1 MGKNI
6 FIQETT
12 YRIYAVCILYVQIE
26 KLYVKM
32 DNLILEFLNKMI
44 S

>member
-1 MGKNI
+1 MGENI

-12 YRIYAVCILYVQIE
+12 YRIYTVYVLYVQIE